1 LIYYAAKPIKY
12 PPEHQIADL
21 QSPYSNMAAIVATQA
36 VLVSSST
43 KCCLIPGFF
52 KLEEAIADEVLLT

>member
-1 LIYYAAKPIKY
+1 LKALAREY

-21 QSPYSNMAAIVATQA
+21 QSPYSNMAAIVAMQA
-36 VLVSSST
+36 LLVSCSM
-43 KCCLIPGFF
+43 KCRLTPGFF